1 MLHALRS
8 KRRLQSY
15 CSLQLK
21 SGRLN
26 LNTPD
31 LNEPSAGTYPLY
43 THKTGVAPPSRAAE
57 AFEPPAVMGRHLL
70 CRRSHFNTPDL
81 GAAASLR
88 ASIPR
93 EPAAG
98 SSSGLLQRLQRA
110 GGLPID
116 CPSSP
121 GRSPAAARAAGH
133 ALPARCRSCETLG
146 RRRLHRVVPS
156 YHATSGS
163 RGPWQ
168 IEPGLSGSRS
178 TSGTVRA
185 GSWKDIGPTSGTAP
199 RACQNLAGR
208 GNTSAHLSR
217 PDVGD

>member
-1 MLHALRS
+1 MPTSTYGSQRA
-8 KRRLQSY
+8 Y
-15 CSLQLK
+15 
-21 SGRLN
+21 G
-26 LNTPD
+26 P
-31 LNEPSAGTYPLY
+31 AYPLY
-43 THKTGVAPPSRAAE
+43 TQRSGLTPPTRAAE
-57 AFEPPAVMGRHLL
+57 ATCPPRALGRHFLR
-70 CRRSHFNTPDL
+70 RRSHFNTPDL
-81 GAAASLR
+81 GTAASLR

-121 GRSPAAARAAGH
+121 GRSPAADRAAGH

-156 YHATSGS
+156 NHATSGS

-168 IEPGLSGSRS
+168 LEYRPHAEGAAARSPNRPPASR
-178 TSGTVRA
+178 
-185 GSWKDIGPTSGTAP
+185 
-199 RACQNLAGR
+199 R
-208 GNTSAHLSR
+208 GFASAWPAESAL
-217 PDVGD
+217 P

>member
-1 MLHALRS
+1 MHEACIINHATGHCLQTTTTH
-8 KRRLQSY
+8 RL
-15 CSLQLK
+15 
-21 SGRLN
+21 
-26 LNTPD
+26 T
-31 LNEPSAGTYPLY
+31 
-43 THKTGVAPPSRAAE
+43 TGCIPRVTAPPSRAAE
-57 AFEPPAVMGRHLL
+57 APEPPAVIGRHLL

-81 GAAASLR
+81 GATASLQ
-88 ASIPR
+88 ASIPS

-133 ALPARCRSCETLG
+133 ALPARRRSCETLG

-156 YHATSGS
+156 SHATSGS

-168 IEPGLSGSRS
+168 LEYRPHAEGAA
-178 TSGTVRA
+178 A
-185 GSWKDIGPTSGTAP
+185 GPLGARPRAP
-199 RACQNLAGR
+199 RRFACHGEGEGQAAMQSSWEGQHQR
-208 GNTSAHLSR
+208 TSRRA
-217 PDVGD
+217 

>member
-1 MLHALRS
+1 MLHTLRS

-31 LNEPSAGTYPLY
+31 LNEPSAGTHPPY

-57 AFEPPAVMGRHLL
+57 APEPPAVIGRHLL
-70 CRRSHFNTPDL
+70 CRRSHFNAPDL

-98 SSSGLLQRLQRA
+98 SSSGLLERRRRA

-116 CPSSP
+116 CRSSS

-133 ALPARCRSCETLG
+133 ASPARRRSCETLG

-156 YHATSGS
+156 DHATSGS

-168 IEPGLSGSRS
+168 LEYRPHAEGAA
-178 TSGTVRA
+178 A
-185 GSWKDIGPTSGTAP
+185 GPLGARPRAP
-199 RACQNLAGR
+199 RSLCSLHGVGR
-208 GNTSAHLSR
+208 PS
-217 PDVGD
+217 